1 LAAKTW
7 VHDRVH
13 GAFVKNRNKKILQ
26 FPTPPEEPL
35 LTTVI
40 FQVGSTRFAMH
51 WSIEALPPAELQ
63 LRLVPQ
69 VNQIN
74 KRIHSSENIAAAPE
88 NSKP

>member
-1 LAAKTW
+1 LAAKAW

-69 VNQIN
+69 VNQIT